1 MFMRKRCFKIAV
13 NPNLKY
19 LPDLQTQYPTPC
31 PGSAFLQY
39 QGTYELR
46 PLQIIPGRFD
56 TLPGSLEY
64 IT

>member
-1 MFMRKRCFKIAV
+1 MV

-19 LPDLQTQYPTPC
+19 LPDLQAQYLTPC

-39 QGTYELR
+39 QGTLELR

-56 TLPGSLEY
+56 TWPGKVLS
-64 IT
+64 T